1 MLLKRIK
8 NIMKKD
14 LVEFVGITLLQILN
28 KYYTLIMFIVK
39 KVAIK
44 RMNYLMR
51 INQKFKWL
59 ETRKLL
65 KQKILNTKSLIATWQ
80 INAS

>member
-1 MLLKRIK
+1 MLLQQMK
-8 NIMKKD
+8 NIIKKD
-14 LVEFVGITLLQILN
+14 LVEFVGSTLLQILN
-28 KYYTLIMFIVK
+28 KYYILIMFIVK

-59 ETRKLL
+59 KTHKLL
-65 KQKILNTKSLIATWQ
+65 KQKM
-80 INAS
+80 